1 MNSGHGRLVVTVTSS
16 GPVAV
21 TVPMSFSAAPI
32 SVLLRYSSKFR
43 TRAAA
48 SSGVPSWNLM
58 PSRSVIFHSVK
69 SALGSTDFARYGT
82 ISFLV
87 FGTMSVS

>member
-1 MNSGHGRLVVTVTSS
+1 
-16 GPVAV
+16 
-21 TVPMSFSAAPI
+21 
-32 SVLLRYSSKFR
+32 
-43 TRAAA
+43 
-48 SSGVPSWNLM
+48 M

-69 SALGSTDFARYGT
+69 SALGVTDFARYGT